1 MDFVGLFLHKFPAV
15 RQIVLIKER

>member
-1 MDFVGLFLHKFPAV
+1 MEFAGLFLHKFPAV